1 MPKPI
6 LSGEVNHS
14 HSKLSAENEDD
25 TMPSSSFPPL
35 PSKSSEMASK
45 ILQQLDKVVS
55 PKEKLSVLR
64 MPNVNDKSPTK
75 LSSSMLRGQA
85 LRSMETVDSSKLLDN
100 VQDNELDGTLRS
112 LSASAQKL
120 TSKRS
125 KMENGQKPVSLNNG
139 LIPAVTSSD
148 STVPRNQVMS
158 IGKSEGSSVLPS
170 KKRAFC
176 MSAHEVS

>member
-1 MPKPI
+1 
-6 LSGEVNHS
+6 
-14 HSKLSAENEDD
+14 
-25 TMPSSSFPPL
+25 
-35 PSKSSEMASK
+35 
-45 ILQQLDKVVS
+45 
-55 PKEKLSVLR
+55 
-64 MPNVNDKSPTK
+64 
-75 LSSSMLRGQA
+75 
-85 LRSMETVDSSKLLDN
+85 METVDSSKLLDN

-158 IGKSEGSSVLPS
+158 IGKSEDSSDLPS

>member
-1 MPKPI
+1 
-6 LSGEVNHS
+6 
-14 HSKLSAENEDD
+14 
-25 TMPSSSFPPL
+25 
-35 PSKSSEMASK
+35 
-45 ILQQLDKVVS
+45 
-55 PKEKLSVLR
+55 
-64 MPNVNDKSPTK
+64 
-75 LSSSMLRGQA
+75 
-85 LRSMETVDSSKLLDN
+85 METVDSSKLLDN

-158 IGKSEGSSVLPS
+158 IGKSEDFSDPPS